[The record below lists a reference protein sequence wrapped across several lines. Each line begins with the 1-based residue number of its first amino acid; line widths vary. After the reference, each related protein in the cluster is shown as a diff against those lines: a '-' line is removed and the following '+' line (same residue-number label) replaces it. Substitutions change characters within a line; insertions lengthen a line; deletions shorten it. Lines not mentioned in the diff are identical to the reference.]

1 MTFFW
6 RYQLTSK
13 IHSVFT
19 FRDILTKLDILVLKL
34 YTKQIKYLKM
44 PDKKLFLLT
53 VALITIGVICSYT
66 LSAYTVILLEYNNF
80 HFVIRELLISCI
92 SILLMWSIT
101 QLDPDKWLHPLGLTL
116 FWGGIFLMLVMPF
129 LPSSLVSEV
138 GGAKRWIKILGFSIA
153 PVEFFKIGFVYFL
166 AWSFARKLGHH
177 GGMGVVEEFKRFS
190 PYAGL
195 FIFVMFLIAVVQND
209 LGQVMVLSLTLAF
222 MLFFAGSSFRFFV
235 SLVVGAIG
243 FFLLFIAMAPHRIN
257 RILSWWASAQSTIL
271 AFLPESIAQYL
282 RIDSVE
288 EAYQIGHSMNAI
300 HNGGIWGT
308 GLGNGTFK
316 LGFLSEVHTDFV
328 LAGIAEEFGF
338 VGVLVVTLLFIAILH
353 RLFKIANRS
362 VLDVYYLFSLGVG
375 LLITF
380 AFMLNAYG
388 ISGLTPI
395 KGISVPFLSYG
406 GSAMLAS
413 SIAIG
418 MVLMISKK
426 IDYTTKGDV

>member
-1 MTFFW
+1 
-6 RYQLTSK
+6 
-13 IHSVFT
+13 
-19 FRDILTKLDILVLKL
+19 
-34 YTKQIKYLKM
+34 M

-53 VALITIGVICSYT
+53 TALITIGIICSYT
-66 LSAYTVILLEYNNF
+66 LSTYTVIFFEYNNF
-80 HFVIRELLISCI
+80 HFVIREMLIAFI
-92 SILLMWSIT
+92 SIMLMWIIA
-101 QLDPDKWLHPLGLTL
+101 QLDPDIWLHKLGITL
-116 FWGGIFLMLVMPF
+116 FWGGIALMIIMPF
-129 LPSSLVSEV
+129 LPASIVSEV

-166 AWSFARKLGHH
+166 AWSFSRKLSHH
-177 GGMGVVEEFKRFS
+177 ADMGVFEEFRRFL

-195 FIFVMFLIAVVQND
+195 FVIIMFLIAIVQND
-209 LGQVMVLSLTLAF
+209 LGQVIVLSLTLAV
-222 MLFFAGSSFRFFV
+222 MLLFAGSSFRFFLTLIASAV
-235 SLVVGAIG
+235 S
-243 FFLLFIAMAPHRIN
+243 FFILFIATSAHRID
-257 RILSWWASAQSTIL
+257 RVLSWWSSAQSTIL
-271 AFLPESIAQYL
+271 AFFPESIAQHL
-282 RIDSVE
+282 RIEQCE

-300 HNGGIWGT
+300 YNGGVFGT

-338 VGVLVVTLLFIAILH
+338 LGVLLVTSLFMLILH

-362 VLDVYYLFSLGVG
+362 HNATAFLFSLGIG

-413 SIAIG
+413 SIGIG
-418 MVLMISKK
+418 MVLMLSKK
-426 IDYTTKGDV
+426 IIYKSGDKK